1 MKKSAPKK
9 SAAKKPA
16 AKKPSAPVQKP
27 LIAAQPQSKK
37 QAASQA
43 GMFLT
48 TDDSWSASY
57 FNTNDLH
64 CLERELFG

>member
-16 AKKPSAPVQKP
+16 APAKTP

-43 GMFLT
+43 GMFLA

-57 FNTNDLH
+57 FNTSDLH